1 MNSKVSILLAL
12 YLLAVLFCLTFAP
25 IKLSYNHYFNSSTE
39 VVMSIERNYRNYSC
53 DVPWV
58 TFVVPFRDREQHL
71 PLFLEAINH
80 HQKHQ
85 MKSNVSQFKT
95 KILGNLTLFS
105 FQFNILIVE
114 QEDKG
119 RFNRAKLMNIGAKF
133 AFSQMNQRC
142 AKSKSED
149 HLCLIFHDIDM
160 LPLNSN
166 LKYNCLSGPVGLA
179 SAAQQF
185 KYKLPYLWYFG
196 GVVAISWRHFVLVN
210 GYSNNYWG
218 WGGEDDDFLTR
229 IRVKKL
235 RWGHIKPELGRFRVS
250 FLISVI
256 K

>member
-1 MNSKVSILLAL
+1 MENSDLASHDPL
-12 YLLAVLFCLTFAP
+12 YFFP
-25 IKLSYNHYFNSSTE
+25 
-39 VVMSIERNYRNYSC
+39 
-53 DVPWV
+53 
-58 TFVVPFRDREQHL
+58 
-71 PLFLEAINH
+71 
-80 HQKHQ
+80 
-85 MKSNVSQFKT
+85 
-95 KILGNLTLFS
+95 
-105 FQFNILIVE
+105 FQFNILIIE

-133 AFSQMNQRC
+133 AFSQMNQKC

-166 LKYNCLSGPVGLA
+166 LKYRCLSGPVGLA

-185 KYKLPYLWYFG
+185 EYGLPYRWYFG
-196 GVVAISWRHFVLVN
+196 GVVAIYWRDFALNN

-235 RWGHIKPELGRFRVS
+235 RWGHIKAELGRFRVRS
-250 FLISVI
+250 FFLFKMNLNGAIGCLFLELGT
-256 K
+256 